1 MLRLRKLFA
10 RHEML
15 IALIIVVFSLIV
27 GAINPRFFSV
37 ANAFSLVRS
46 ATIMGVF
53 SMGAL
58 IVIIS
63 GGIDVSFPGIAVAA
77 AYTTTELL
85 VNWGYD
91 GESMLLPFALSG
103 FLGLLMGLINAFFIA
118 RFKLPTFI
126 VTLGTLSLFRGAML
140 FFVGS
145 DYYNA
150 RELPISIRTYSAES
164 ILTVETARG
173 TTSLHPTIFILI
185 AIALLTWFVLRYT
198 MLGRGIYA
206 IGGDREAAERAGFNI
221 NRTQW
226 IIYAFVGLNA
236 GIGGMIVTAL
246 FRQANPFA
254 LVGTEL
260 EVIAAV
266 VLGGAALT
274 GGRGTVIG
282 SLLGVILI
290 TMVNNSLILLG
301 IPSDWQRLVVGFLI
315 LIGAGIPLLRARL
328 TERRI
333 AERRRLE
340 AQASRSGAA

>member
-1 MLRLRKLFA
+1 
-10 RHEML
+10 
-15 IALIIVVFSLIV
+15 
-27 GAINPRFFSV
+27 
-37 ANAFSLVRS
+37 
-46 ATIMGVF
+46 
-53 SMGAL
+53 
-58 IVIIS
+58 
-63 GGIDVSFPGIAVAA
+63 
-77 AYTTTELL
+77 
-85 VNWGYD
+85 
-91 GESMLLPFALSG
+91 
-103 FLGLLMGLINAFFIA
+103 
-118 RFKLPTFI
+118 
-126 VTLGTLSLFRGAML
+126 
-140 FFVGS
+140 
-145 DYYNA
+145 
-150 RELPISIRTYSAES
+150 
-164 ILTVETARG
+164 
-173 TTSLHPTIFILI
+173 
-185 AIALLTWFVLRYT
+185 